1 MKSKDRKRFS
11 HRIDMWDDNGE
22 NVLEH
27 LAGIE
32 DFDFAMATYLA
43 ACLRWLGAA
52 ITIRQCAQ
60 IIEDSRRR
68 RLA

>member
-1 MKSKDRKRFS
+1 VG
-11 HRIDMWDDNGE
+11 DDGE

-32 DFDFAMATYLA
+32 NFDLAMATYLA
-43 ACLRWLGAA
+43 ACLRWPGAA
-52 ITIRQCAQ
+52 ISIRQGAQ
-60 IIEDSRRR
+60 IIEDSRKR